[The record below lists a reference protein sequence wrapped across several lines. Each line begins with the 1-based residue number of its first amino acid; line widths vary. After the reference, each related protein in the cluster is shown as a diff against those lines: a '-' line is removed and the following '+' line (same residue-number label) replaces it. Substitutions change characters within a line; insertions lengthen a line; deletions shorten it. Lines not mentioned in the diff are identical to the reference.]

1 MTQLT
6 TQGARVV
13 DPILTQ
19 VAQGYQNNE
28 FVGGYLFPRVPV
40 AQRAGKII
48 QFGKEA
54 FQTYDNQRA
63 PGSVTKRIQIGYSNQ
78 NFSLTDRSLDAIVPR
93 ELLEEAQAV
102 PGINLASASIRTVQ
116 DAMALR
122 LEVEQATLAL
132 NASNYG
138 ASNKVTLSGTSQFSD
153 SVNSDPIG
161 VIESAKDAIRQAT
174 GKVANTIVMG
184 YSVLKSIRQHSKII
198 DRIKYTGRDIPTPE
212 LLAALWGVDNVYV
225 GSAIQADDLGN
236 FSDIWAKSMVVA
248 YTNQAG
254 MADNGTPTFG
264 YTYALNGYPFVEVA
278 HFEESIKSW
287 IYGVSDACQAVIAS
301 QNSGYLISA
310 AVA

>member
-6 TQGARVV
+6 TSGARVV
-13 DPILTQ
+13 DPILTT
-19 VAQGYQNNE
+19 VAQGYKNSE
-28 FVGGYLFPRVPV
+28 FVGGYLLPRVPV

-48 QFGKEA
+48 QFGREA
-54 FQTYDNQRA
+54 FQSYDNQRA
-63 PGSVTKRIQIGYSNQ
+63 PGSVTKRIQIGYSDQ
-78 NFSLTDRSLDAIVPR
+78 AFSLTDRSLDAVVPR

-102 PGINLASASIRTVQ
+102 PGINLASSSIRTVQ

-122 LEVEQATLAL
+122 LEVEQATLVL
-132 NASNYG
+132 NAGNY
-138 ASNKVTLSGTSQFSD
+138 ASTNKITLSGTSQFSD
-153 SVNSDPIG
+153 PVNSDPIAA
-161 VIESAKDAIRQAT
+161 VETAKDAIRQAT

-184 YSVLKSIRQHSKII
+184 YSVLKAVRQHSKII

-212 LLAALWGVDNVYV
+212 LLAALWGVDNVYI
-225 GSAIQADDLGN
+225 GSAIQSDDLGN
-236 FSDIWAKSMVVA
+236 FSDVWGKNMVVA

-254 MADNGTPTFG
+254 LADNGAPTFG

-278 HFEESIKSW
+278 HFDESTKSW